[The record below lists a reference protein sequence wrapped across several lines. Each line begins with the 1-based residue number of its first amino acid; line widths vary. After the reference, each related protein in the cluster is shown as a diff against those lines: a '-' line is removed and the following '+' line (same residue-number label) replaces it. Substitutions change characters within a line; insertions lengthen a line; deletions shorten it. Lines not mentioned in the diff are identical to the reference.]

1 MPDPAQLAAL
11 AVLLGLTLYAA
22 AVDFR
27 SMIIPDRVNLAV
39 FLCGIAASFL
49 PGTIGPIAALT
60 GAAVGGCGFLLL
72 QAAFRAYRGY
82 DGLGLG
88 DVKFA
93 AAAGAWTGVEELAL
107 ALALASM
114 SALAYLLVRKLL
126 DAKFDARHPL
136 PFGPFLGLGV
146 VSVVTART
154 LVGMPMI
161 DILDLWLLRLHRG

>member
-1 MPDPAQLAAL
+1 MPGLAQLAAL
-11 AVLLGLTLYAA
+11 AALLGLTAYAA
-22 AVDFR
+22 AVDVR
-27 SMIIPDRVNLAV
+27 SMIIPDLVNAAI

-49 PGTIGPIAALT
+49 PGSIGPIAALA
-60 GAAVGGCGFLLL
+60 GAALGGCGLLLL

-93 AAAGAWTGVEELAL
+93 AAAGAWTGAEELAL

-114 SALAYLLVRKLL
+114 SALAYLMVRRAF

-154 LVGMPMI
+154 LIGMPMI
-161 DILDLWLLRLHRG
+161 DILDLWLLHLHTG